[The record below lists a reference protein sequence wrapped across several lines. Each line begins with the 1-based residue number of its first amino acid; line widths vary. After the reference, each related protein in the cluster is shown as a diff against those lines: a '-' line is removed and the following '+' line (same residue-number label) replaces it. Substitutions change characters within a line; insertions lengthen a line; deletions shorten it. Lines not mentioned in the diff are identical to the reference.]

1 MSYCRVN
8 QIVKHRELYGKLYG
22 GVLKWGPQIV
32 QVTRPW
38 LSTET
43 YGDLGMH
50 CFKKP
55 PYGLYMDC
63 LRSTYCIPTIS
74 QWLFFYIPYFSIQ
87 IIYIYGKLYGKLVFF
102 GWSRRSPWRLSGAAW
117 GCLKVPST
125 WNAEGFHHGGWCR
138 WCMSV
143 YNINI

>member
-8 QIVKHRELYGKLYG
+8 QMVKHRELYGKLYG

-87 IIYIYGKLYGKLVFF
+87 IIYIYMANYMVNWFF
-102 GWSRRSPWRLSGAAW
+102 LDDLAAVRGVSPAQRGAAW
-117 GCLKVPST
+117 RCRRLGMQRVFTMVDGVADVCL
-125 WNAEGFHHGGWCR
+125 C
-138 WCMSV
+138 
-143 YNINI
+143 II

>member
-8 QIVKHRELYGKLYG
+8 QMVKHRELYGKLYG
-22 GVLKWGPQIV
+22 GVPKCGYPQII

-50 CFKKP
+50 RFKKP

-63 LRSTYCIPTIS
+63 LRSTYCIPIIS

-87 IIYIYGKLYGKLVFF
+87 IIYIYIYGKLYGKLVFF
-102 GWSRRSPWRLSGAAW
+102 WMISPQSVASLRRSVGLLEGAVDLECRGFSPWWMVSLMYV
-117 GCLKVPST
+117 CV
-125 WNAEGFHHGGWCR
+125 
-138 WCMSV
+138 
-143 YNINI
+143 